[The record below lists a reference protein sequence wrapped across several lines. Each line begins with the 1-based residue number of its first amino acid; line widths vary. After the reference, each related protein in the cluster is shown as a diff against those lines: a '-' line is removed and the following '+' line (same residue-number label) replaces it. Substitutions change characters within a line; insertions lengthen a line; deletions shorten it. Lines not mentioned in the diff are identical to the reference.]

1 MSTSG
6 LFQASRPDGRS
17 DWRVV
22 FDRVADVEYW
32 AEVTHDELLAE
43 LETEDRGRLYRAV
56 GRANRELWK
65 TREKSLAVVRGKGY
79 RVLHPSEHE
88 RLAEGYKQQA
98 RKRMGNSVAVMQAT
112 NLSELSSQERE
123 WAVRV
128 TAGLMTLARVM
139 DEHAAKLARHDEL
152 LSELREKVE
161 RIEGEGS

>member
-6 LFQASRPDGRS
+6 LFQPSRPDGRS

-22 FDRVADVEYW
+22 FDRVANLDYG

-43 LETEDRGRLYRAV
+43 LETDDRGRMYRAV
-56 GRANRELWK
+56 ARTNRELWK

-79 RVLHPSEHE
+79 RILHPSEHE

-98 RKRMGNSVAVMQAT
+98 RKRMGNAVAVMQGT
-112 NLSELSSQERE
+112 NLSILTPQERE
-123 WAVRV
+123 WAVQV
-128 TAGLMTLARVM
+128 TSGLMMLARIM
-139 DEHAAKLARHDEL
+139 DEHAAKLARHEEL

-161 RIEGEGS
+161 RMEES